1 MPDNVYID
9 LGGLN
14 HESVQILVDGVA
26 SILSAFADPGH
37 DGPVALPP
45 QLVRELY
52 GVAGI
57 GDADAGPLEQLCVET
72 GFHAGVFATV
82 AFVGMLI
89 PEFRERLRE
98 RLRALERRQGLDDLL
113 G

>member
-9 LGGLN
+9 LGGLEY
-14 HESVQILVDGVA
+14 ESVQILVDGVV

-37 DGPVALPP
+37 AGPVALPP
-45 QLVRELY
+45 QLVQELY
-52 GVAGI
+52 AVAGI
-57 GDADAGPLEQLCVET
+57 GDTVAGPLEQLCVET

-98 RLRALERRQGLDDLL
+98 RIRALERPGC
-113 G
+113 